1 MLVKMEMPKEAKMV
15 VTMIFTLLPANSGLT
30 QNTQSL
36 KVRFSL
42 VISAFSDT
50 DRTGDINTFKVTTN
64 HRALP
69 VITLNE
75 MMVKLMVTIIALML
89 KPKTELLFL

>member
-1 MLVKMEMPKEAKMV
+1 MV

-36 KVRFSL
+36 KVHFSL
-42 VISAFSDT
+42 FISAFSGT
-50 DRTGDINTFKVTTN
+50 GRTGDINAFKVTTN

-75 MMVKLMVTIIALML
+75 MMVKLMVTIIASML
-89 KPKTELLFL
+89 KPRTELLFL

>member
-1 MLVKMEMPKEAKMV
+1 MV

-36 KVRFSL
+36 KVDFSL
-42 VISAFSDT
+42 FISVFSDT
-50 DRTGDINTFKVTTN
+50 GRTGDINAFKVITN

-75 MMVKLMVTIIALML
+75 MMVKLMVTIIALMP
-89 KPKTELLFL
+89 KPRTELSFL